1 MGGLLTAHF
10 WLYFGK
16 TKGDFMDDY
25 RPIITQ
31 EEWEQFVQEFGLE
44 LAVTKTDDVDDFF
57 QRLENDFDG
66 SPW

>member
-1 MGGLLTAHF
+1 
-10 WLYFGK
+10 
-16 TKGDFMDDY
+16 MDDY

-44 LAVTKTDDVDDFF
+44 QELKNDDVEDFF
-57 QRLENDFDG
+57 QRLDNDFDG

>member
-1 MGGLLTAHF
+1 
-10 WLYFGK
+10 
-16 TKGDFMDDY
+16 MDDY

-31 EEWEQFVQEFGLE
+31 EEWEQFIKEFGLE
-44 LAVTKTDDVDDFF
+44 KELVKPDNDDDFF

>member
-1 MGGLLTAHF
+1 MGSLLTAHF

-25 RPIITQ
+25 RPIITP

-44 LAVTKTDDVDDFF
+44 VEQTKTDDDEDFF
-57 QRLENDFDG
+57 RRLKGCN
-66 SPW
+66 W

>member
-1 MGGLLTAHF
+1 
-10 WLYFGK
+10 
-16 TKGDFMDDY
+16 MDDY

-31 EEWEQFVQEFGLE
+31 EEWEQFVKEFGLE

>member
-1 MGGLLTAHF
+1 
-10 WLYFGK
+10 
-16 TKGDFMDDY
+16 MDDY

-44 LAVTKTDDVDDFF
+44 LAVTKPDDVDDFF

>member
-1 MGGLLTAHF
+1 
-10 WLYFGK
+10 
-16 TKGDFMDDY
+16 MDDY

-44 LAVTKTDDVDDFF
+44 VEQTKIDDDDDFF
-57 QRLENDFDG
+57 SRLSDG

>member
-1 MGGLLTAHF
+1 
-10 WLYFGK
+10 
-16 TKGDFMDDY
+16 MDDY

-44 LAVTKTDDVDDFF
+44 RELIKPDTDDDFF
-57 QRLENDFDG
+57 SRLDNDFDG

>member
-1 MGGLLTAHF
+1 MGSLLTAHF
-10 WLYFGK
+10 LLYFGK

-44 LAVTKTDDVDDFF
+44 VEQTKIDDDEDFF
-57 QRLENDFDG
+57 RRLKGGN
-66 SPW
+66 W